1 MATLATYTGHP
12 LLDVGLA
19 TLVVFAGKQRPEEL
33 TDADLEAA
41 ADYMAANY
49 PRPPLRG
56 YLTTVFPN
64 ADGFTQPA
72 YFNDPAKQAR
82 YADLVLR
89 SFRDAV
95 PTLDERD
102 PFLDRPVPNVSYNV
116 KDELPAGRA
125 YRQHIPMQMGVG
137 VINFYAEGDAGLL
150 VSGAALL
157 AFQALPLG
165 CAKCGGR
172 PLAVH
177 SDNPAILRHFAGR
190 FLEDNRRA
198 IALQQAAGGD
208 KMPEAD
214 RSYRTLLIE
223 TLLAAR
229 EMQAR
234 SAARETPFSVTAYH
248 FSNSGQGASLD
259 LYHLPGQVILYLRAM
274 LTADYAQ
281 AWGRLVGAAWERP
294 KLKRGQP
301 PTDFRPRRNWLYEDL
316 FQVAN
321 DPQRYAPRFIRT
333 YFLRRAYRYERQD
346 ETDPRGEYSVRRQI
360 DLISWKLTAPFLRSI
375 LNMQPKQIEYI
386 ERLGDS
392 LAKYIFEENDR
403 KFYRAFF
410 AAQKFNHLHAAML
423 RVSRHQV
430 DKGKEPLFT
439 MHQFL
444 SVFDVGEANHPL
456 QWQLKRDIVLI
467 RMLEWLHKNNWVLQQ
482 SESDDDL
489 EMEDEV
495 GSGDGEELTNDSE
508 EI

>member
-12 LLDVGLA
+12 LLDVGIA
-19 TLVVFAGKQRPEEL
+19 TLVAFSGKDRPEEL
-33 TDADLEAA
+33 TAADLEAA

-49 PRPPLRG
+49 PHPPLRG

-72 YFNDPAKQAR
+72 YFKDRAKQAR

-89 SFRDAV
+89 AFRDAV

-102 PFLDRPVPNVSYNV
+102 PFLDHPVPNVSYNV

-137 VINFYAEGDAGLL
+137 VINFYAEGDAGLP

-333 YFLRRAYRYERQD
+333 YFLRRAYRYARQD
-346 ETDPRGEYSVRRQI
+346 ETDPRGGYSTRDEANLV
-360 DLISWKLTAPFLRSI
+360 SWRLLEPFLRRI
-375 LNMQPKQIEYI
+375 LAMQQARIDHI
-386 ERLGDS
+386 RALGDA
-392 LAKYIFEENDR
+392 LAAYVREENDR
-403 KFYRAFF
+403 RFFREFYVLGRYD
-410 AAQKFNHLHAAML
+410 QL
-423 RVSRHQV
+423 RVALLKANNRHV
-430 DKGKEPLFT
+430 ARGRKPLLT
-439 MHQFL
+439 LNGYL
-444 SVFDVGEANHPL
+444 SVFEEGEELARADWRL
-456 QWQLKRDIVLI
+456 ARDLVLI
-467 RMLEWLHKNNWVLQQ
+467 RMIEQLYESGWLGRN
-482 SESDDDL
+482 
-489 EMEDEV
+489 EDVIAEA
-495 GSGDGEELTNDSE
+495 DAAANNDSNDTH
-508 EI
+508 